1 MSEDTP
7 IYSEPRKPGL
17 FRRLWRFIKTTFVVL
32 VILIALSYLPA
43 SLLGDPDSRL
53 RQAHDITL
61 DIRALTYGLTFD
73 AATALHAGVQGLYQS
88 YGEQLPPAITDWLDP
103 WLAEDAAEPM
113 PASSPTA
120 QPASAPE
127 PMSTESAA
135 PEAAPETD
143 ANSDTNPGT
152 NQ

>member
-7 IYSEPRKPGL
+7 IYSRPEKPGL

-61 DIRALTYGLTFD
+61 DIRALTYALIFD
-73 AATALHAGVQGLYQS
+73 AATSLHAGAQGLYRS
-88 YGEQLPPAITDWLDP
+88 YGDQLPPAVTDWLDP
-103 WLAEDAAEPM
+103 WLAEEAAEPM
-113 PASSPTA
+113 PASTPAAEAPPSQEAMPDEPESPA
-120 QPASAPE
+120 ASPE
-127 PMSTESAA
+127 Q
-135 PEAAPETD
+135 ETD
-143 ANSDTNPGT
+143 P